1 MTETIVW
8 TLVFFG
14 GDLLVLVALTALAIR
29 KDKEKA
35 RLGQQ

>member
-1 MTETIVW
+1 MTEVIIW

-14 GDLLVLVALTALAIR
+14 GDLLVIVALMTLAIR

-35 RLGQQ
+35 RLGTD

>member
-1 MTETIVW
+1 VAEVIIW

-14 GDLLVLVALTALAIR
+14 GDLLVIAALMTLAIR

-35 RLGQQ
+35 RAGTD